1 MDEHILNKAE
11 KVHDINS
18 IKYEGQPTEKEKR
31 WMKKK
36 TPLVTV
42 NWKTL
47 IPAPPLNSSDV
58 TKLDLQVVERMTKNI
73 SKKDFDFIIKVDNE
87 VSDMFIPYLKRH
99 GLKYPADVIDKVLD
113 NVYPIWLK
121 LKYLHKR
128 ARPFQVASHLGY
140 KISVIQTD
148 SHQTPAYP
156 SGHQAEGA
164 IIAEVLSS
172 YYPEH
177 KAAFY
182 EAAGLVGKARVMQG
196 VHYPSDNDVSMILS
210 RILWEDIRQNL

>member
-11 KVHDINS
+11 KVHDINL

-113 NVYPIWLK
+113 NVYPVWLK

-128 ARPFQVASHLGY
+128 PRPFQLAPHLGY

-148 SHQTPAYP
+148 THQTPSYP
-156 SGHQAEGA
+156 SGHQTEGA
-164 IIAEVLSS
+164 VIAEVLSS

-177 KAAFY
+177 KTAFY

-210 RILWEDIRQNL
+210 RIIWEDIRQNL

>member
-1 MDEHILNKAE
+1 
-11 KVHDINS
+11 
-18 IKYEGQPTEKEKR
+18 
-31 WMKKK
+31 
-36 TPLVTV
+36 
-42 NWKTL
+42 
-47 IPAPPLNSSDV
+47 
-58 TKLDLQVVERMTKNI
+58 MTKNI

-87 VSDMFIPYLKRH
+87 PSDMFIPYLKRH

-113 NVYPIWLK
+113 NVYPVWLK
-121 LKYLHKR
+121 LKYLYKR
-128 ARPFQVASHLGY
+128 PRPFQLAPHLGY

-148 SHQTPAYP
+148 THQTPSYP
-156 SGHQAEGA
+156 SGHQTEGA

-177 KAAFY
+177 KTAFY

>member
-1 MDEHILNKAE
+1 
-11 KVHDINS
+11 
-18 IKYEGQPTEKEKR
+18 
-31 WMKKK
+31 MKKK

-128 ARPFQVASHLGY
+128 ARPFQVAPHLGY

>member
-1 MDEHILNKAE
+1 M
-11 KVHDINS
+11 KVNR
-18 IKYEGQPTEKEKR
+18 Q
-31 WMKKK
+31 KKK

-113 NVYPIWLK
+113 NVYPVWLK

-128 ARPFQVASHLGY
+128 PRPFQLAPHLGY

-148 SHQTPAYP
+148 THQTPAYP
-156 SGHQAEGA
+156 SGHQTEGA

-177 KAAFY
+177 KTAFY